1 MMNKIIKGTG
11 IIIMVMFLSLYLSK
25 FNIETYE
32 NKRLLTE
39 EAIIKYEQD
48 LKEGKNILENNYIP
62 EEKNYNNKPSQIGR
76 KVSNTIESSFKKA
89 LKMLMKILNEMQ

>member
-1 MMNKIIKGTG
+1 MNKIIKGTG
-11 IIIMVMFLSLYLSK
+11 IVLIILFLSLYLSK

-39 EAIIKYEQD
+39 EAIVKYEKD
-48 LKEGKNILENNYIP
+48 LKEGKNIVENNYIV

-76 KVSNTIESSFKKA
+76 KASKLIENTFKKG
-89 LKMLMKILNEMQ
+89 LKILMKLLNEMQ